1 MEDRTLREL
10 REDTEPREGC
20 RWVSENQ
27 SIPKA
32 RTRAAF
38 SQELPFQ
45 MNLKASGSSQEGGGG
60 GHNGNRI
67 PGKGNISEGT
77 ETELLPQLLL
87 ITNPY
92 GLFHAHQTL
101 F

>member
-60 GHNGNRI
+60 G
-67 PGKGNISEGT
+67 
-77 ETELLPQLLL
+77 
-87 ITNPY
+87 
-92 GLFHAHQTL
+92 A
-101 F
+101 